1 MSVAEFWFVEPTPAD
16 VQYRGYRGRVLFVH
30 GD

>member
-16 VQYRGYRGRVLFVH
+16 VQYPEYRGRVLFVH